1 MAELNVELIA
11 AAKRGDPQAI
21 DELIVKVRRPLF
33 HFACNF
39 LGNDFEAEDI
49 TQEVL
54 LKVIRALPSFKG
66 DSTIWTWLFRIMTN
80 ACIDYQR
87 RCASRPVSY
96 LIRSGGDEEEAVT
109 IELRDHRQIPEE
121 SFEQTELQATIRK
134 AFNQLSPEHRTIVIL
149 HDIYNFKYQE
159 IAEITK
165 TGLGT
170 VKSRLFYARQELR
183 KILGPLLMNEEK
195 E

>member
-11 AAKRGDPQAI
+11 KAKQGDPQAI
-21 DELIVKVRRPLF
+21 EELIGKVRKPLH

-39 LGNDFEAEDI
+39 LGNEFEAEDV

-54 LKVIRALPSFKG
+54 LKVTRALPTFKG

-87 RCASRPVSY
+87 KCASRPVSY
-96 LIRSGGDEEEAVT
+96 LTRAGAEDEEAVT
-109 IELRDHRQIPEE
+109 IELKDHRQIPEE
-121 SFEQTELQATIRK
+121 SYEQTELHATIHG
-134 AFNQLSPEHRTIVIL
+134 ALNQLSAEHRTIVIL
-149 HDIYNFKYQE
+149 HDIYSFKYQE
-159 IAEITK
+159 IAAITK

-183 KILGPLLMNEEK
+183 KILGPLLMNEKK